1 MSTRKQAALEKAT
14 SAAAMEAEGELR
26 KASAAA
32 LKRAGL
38 PQNLIERTKTLPG
51 TPWKYREAFAKL
63 PDADR
68 LTLRKAF
75 KDFADF
81 PVAEFDK
88 LTGTG
93 GGENGRPTQAGQ
105 LIGHRRGRVHAVPQC
120 SQARGC
126 LRRD

>member
-14 SAAAMEAEGELR
+14 AAAAMEAESELR

-38 PQNLIERTKTLPG
+38 PKNLIERTKTLPG
-51 TPWKYREAFAKL
+51 TLVEYREALAKL

-75 KDFADF
+75 KDFAGF

-88 LTGTG
+88 LTGAG
-93 GGENGRPTQAGQ
+93 GGENGRPDTSRPVDR
-105 LIGHRRGRVHAVPQC
+105 HRRGRVHAVPQC
-120 SQARGC
+120 SQARES